1 MNPIDTNSQ
10 SIQAAYWLWGTFVL
24 FIVADFLWCQFA
36 AYPSAFESQLRRGK
50 SWIYI
55 PLGWKG
61 FRKFFVLSL
70 SRLLILSVAGSGT
83 ILAAHYLPP
92 SYLMGRHG
100 PFWIAGVA
108 VFLFLAATR
117 LDAFWNHLRYRQQE
131 DAYYRLHDELSAKW
145 QEEGKDYTEVQI
157 RSLTAYQHQQSLH
170 KADEA
175 GKFLSALKSGAKR
188 ARQRPAPVSHTD
200 A

>member
-10 SIQAAYWLWGTFVL
+10 SIQTAYSLWGTFGL
-24 FIVADFLWCQFA
+24 FLVADFLWSQFA
-36 AYPSAFESQLRRGK
+36 AYPSAFELQLRRGK
-50 SWIYI
+50 SWVYI

-92 SYLMGRHG
+92 GYLTGRHG
-100 PFWIAGVA
+100 PFWIAGIAVA
-108 VFLFLAATR
+108 FFLAATR
-117 LDAFWNHLRYRQQE
+117 LDAFWNHIRYRQQE
-131 DAYYRLHDELSAKW
+131 DAYYRLHDELSARLR
-145 QEEGKDYTEVQI
+145 EEGKDYTEVQI
-157 RSLTAYQHQQSLH
+157 RSLAAYQHQQSLH

-175 GKFLSALKSGAKR
+175 GKFLSALKADAKR
-188 ARQRPAPVSHTD
+188 ARQSPAPVSQID